1 MFGPAASSSHL
12 PLRIVLSNP
21 SRDRRLGSIRPN
33 ESPPPYPPTLRPFQF
48 MSAFRILRVL
58 SALLPILG
66 GLSFAT
72 TSAMAW
78 DDPSDAAAQQAKID
92 FFETKIRPVLV
103 EHCYECHSAA
113 SGDPG
118 GEFRLD
124 SAELLK
130 KGGTSGA
137 SLQLDAPEKSL
148 LLKALSYDDNA
159 LQMPPTGKLP
169 ENVLADFRTWVE
181 QGAVDPRKESDA
193 APAAPSKVELAAQH
207 WAFQNLNPAVHK
219 NQSIDAI
226 LARSQSEKK
235 IQPNGTATKRE
246 LIRRLYNDLWGL
258 APTYEELA
266 VWESQPIEN
275 YESWV
280 DQLLD
285 SPHFGERMARRWMDV
300 ARYADNKGYVFQED
314 REYAHAWRYREWL
327 IRAFNE
333 DLPYDQFTQYQLA
346 ADRLDPGPHNRN
358 LDAMGFLTLGRRFLN
373 NENDIADDR
382 IDLVTR
388 GFLGLSVACARCHD
402 HKFDPISMADYYSLH
417 SMFVSSKE
425 PKDAPGPLRMV
436 DADKI
441 RPAVIFKRG
450 QPGARGDQV
459 PRKFIEFMSSVTR
472 PMETGSGRLDMAQ
485 AITDPKNPLTPRV
498 ITNRIWGWMMGTP
511 LVDTPSDFGLRSE
524 APVQLELLN
533 FLSAEFMADGQSIKR
548 LIKRM
553 VLSEAYR
560 RSSAHDPEKHLQDP
574 ENRYWWRG
582 VRKRLDFETLRDSV
596 LVGTQQLDDR
606 VGGKSVKMINRP
618 FSRRRTVYAY
628 IDRQNLEGLF
638 RAFDFASPDSH
649 APLRFATTVP
659 QQALFMMNS
668 GMIDHYSRLFA
679 EKLYLSE
686 EGRDTA
692 WAIEQMFKSILKR
705 SPSDREFE
713 QFTEYLRVIGEPP
726 KPTDEGAEAK
736 APESQKSDVN
746 SSGNTTP
753 KVGIDEYAQL
763 IQILLCT
770 NEFCFVD

>member
-1 MFGPAASSSHL
+1 MSNRSTQ
-12 PLRIVLSNP
+12 RIHAFTVALSLATFL
-21 SRDRRLGSIRPN
+21 LGNSI
-33 ESPPPYPPTLRPFQF
+33 YGQ
-48 MSAFRILRVL
+48 
-58 SALLPILG
+58 
-66 GLSFAT
+66 
-72 TSAMAW
+72 
-78 DDPSDAAAQQAKID
+78 DPKSVAEGNQAKID
-92 FFETKIRPVLV
+92 FFESKIRPVLI
-103 EHCYECHSAA
+103 EHCYECHSAS

-118 GEFRLD
+118 GELRLD
-124 SAELLK
+124 TAALLK
-130 KGGTSGA
+130 KGGTTGPL
-137 SLQLDAPEKSL
+137 LQADAPEKSL

-181 QGAVDPRKESDA
+181 QGAVDPRTESEA
-193 APAAPSKVELAAQH
+193 QPAAPSKLELAAKH
-207 WAFQNLNPAVHK
+207 WSFQPLDLAYDK
-219 NQSIDAI
+219 NQSIDTI

-235 IQPNGTATKRE
+235 LQPNGPASKRE
-246 LIRRLYNDLWGL
+246 LIRRLYNDLLGVP
-258 APTYEELA
+258 PTYDEMVTL
-266 VWESQPIEN
+266 ESQPMEN
-275 YESWV
+275 YEKWV

-327 IRAFNE
+327 IRSFNE
-333 DLPYDQFTQYQLA
+333 DLPYDQFTNYQLA
-346 ADRLDPGPHNRN
+346 ADRLEPGSDHRN

-417 SMFVSSKE
+417 STFVSSKE

-459 PRKFIEFMSSVTR
+459 PRKFIQFISSVSR
-472 PMETGSGRLDMAQ
+472 PMETGSGRLDLAQ

-498 ITNRIWGWMMGTP
+498 MTNRVWGWIMGAP

-548 LIKRM
+548 LVKRI
-553 VLSEAYR
+553 VLSDAYR
-560 RSSAHDPEKHLQDP
+560 RSSVHDPEKHLQDP

-582 VRKRLDFETLRDSV
+582 VRKRLDFESLRDAI
-596 LVGTQQLDDR
+596 LVGTQQIDTR
-606 VGGKSVKMINRP
+606 IGGKSVKMINRP

-649 APLRFATTVP
+649 VPLRFATTVP

-668 GMIDHYSRLFA
+668 GMVDHYSVLFA
-679 EKLYLSE
+679 EKLCLLD
-686 EGRDTA
+686 EGRDPI
-692 WAIEQMFKSILKR
+692 WAIDQMFQSILKR
-705 SPSDREFE
+705 SPTEREQR
-713 QFTEYLRVIGEPP
+713 QFVDYLRSLSD
-726 KPTDEGAEAK
+726 KGAEN
-736 APESQKSDVN
+736 ESKEGDTAAADS
-746 SSGNTTP
+746 P
-753 KVGIDEYAQL
+753 LPVGIDEYAQL

>member
-1 MFGPAASSSHL
+1 MSNRSTQ
-12 PLRIVLSNP
+12 RIHAFTVALSLATFL
-21 SRDRRLGSIRPN
+21 LGNSI
-33 ESPPPYPPTLRPFQF
+33 YGQ
-48 MSAFRILRVL
+48 
-58 SALLPILG
+58 
-66 GLSFAT
+66 
-72 TSAMAW
+72 
-78 DDPSDAAAQQAKID
+78 DPKSDAEGNQAKID
-92 FFETKIRPVLV
+92 FFESKIRPVLI
-103 EHCYECHSAA
+103 EHCYECHSAS

-118 GEFRLD
+118 GELRLD
-124 SAELLK
+124 TAALLK
-130 KGGTSGA
+130 KGGTTGPI
-137 SLQLDAPEKSL
+137 LQADAPEKSL

-181 QGAVDPRKESDA
+181 QGAVDPRTESDA
-193 APAAPSKVELAAQH
+193 QPAAPSKLELAAKH
-207 WAFQNLNPAVHK
+207 WSFQPLDLAYDK
-219 NQSIDAI
+219 NQSIDTI
-226 LARSQSEKK
+226 LARAQSEKK
-235 IQPNGTATKRE
+235 LQPNGPASKRE
-246 LIRRLYNDLWGL
+246 LIRRLYNDLLGVP
-258 APTYEELA
+258 PTYDEMVTL
-266 VWESQPIEN
+266 ESQPMEN
-275 YESWV
+275 YEKWV

-314 REYAHAWRYREWL
+314 REYTHAWRYREWL
-327 IRAFNE
+327 IRSFNE
-333 DLPYDQFTQYQLA
+333 DLPYDQFTNYQLA
-346 ADRLDPGPHNRN
+346 ADRLEPGSDHRN

-417 SMFVSSKE
+417 STFVSSKE

-459 PRKFIEFMSSVTR
+459 PRKFIQFISSVSR
-472 PMETGSGRLDMAQ
+472 PMETGSGRLDLAQ

-498 ITNRIWGWMMGTP
+498 ITNRVWGWIMGAP

-548 LIKRM
+548 LVKRI
-553 VLSEAYR
+553 VLSDAYR
-560 RSSAHDPEKHLQDP
+560 RSSVHDPEKHLQDP

-582 VRKRLDFETLRDSV
+582 VRKRLDFESLRDAI
-596 LVGTQQLDDR
+596 LVGTQQIDTR
-606 VGGKSVKMINRP
+606 IGGKSVKMINRP

-649 APLRFATTVP
+649 VPLRFATTVP

-668 GMIDHYSRLFA
+668 EMVDHYSVLFA
-679 EKLYLSE
+679 EKLCLLD
-686 EGRDTA
+686 EGRDPI
-692 WAIEQMFKSILKR
+692 WAIDQMFQSILKR
-705 SPSDREFE
+705 SPTEREQR
-713 QFTEYLRVIGEPP
+713 QFVDYLR
-726 KPTDEGAEAK
+726 
-736 APESQKSDVN
+736 SLSDKR
-746 SSGNTTP
+746 SGNESKEGDTAAADSP
-753 KVGIDEYAQL
+753 LPVGIDEYAQL

>member
-1 MFGPAASSSHL
+1 MSNRSTQ
-12 PLRIVLSNP
+12 RIHAFSVALSLATFL
-21 SRDRRLGSIRPN
+21 LGNSI
-33 ESPPPYPPTLRPFQF
+33 YGQ
-48 MSAFRILRVL
+48 
-58 SALLPILG
+58 
-66 GLSFAT
+66 
-72 TSAMAW
+72 
-78 DDPSDAAAQQAKID
+78 DPKSDAEGNQAKID
-92 FFETKIRPVLV
+92 FFESKIRPVLI
-103 EHCYECHSAA
+103 EHCYECHSAS

-118 GEFRLD
+118 GELRLD
-124 SAELLK
+124 TAALLK
-130 KGGTSGA
+130 KGGTTGPL
-137 SLQLDAPEKSL
+137 LQADAPEKSL

-181 QGAVDPRKESDA
+181 QGAVDPRTESDA
-193 APAAPSKVELAAQH
+193 QPAAPSKVELAAKH
-207 WAFQNLNPAVHK
+207 WAFQPLDLAYDK
-219 NQSIDAI
+219 NQSIDQI
-226 LARSQSEKK
+226 LARAQSEKK
-235 IQPNGTATKRE
+235 LQPNGPASKRE
-246 LIRRLYNDLWGL
+246 LIRRLYNDLLGVP
-258 APTYEELA
+258 PTYDEMVTL
-266 VWESQPIEN
+266 ESQPLEN
-275 YESWV
+275 YEKWV

-314 REYAHAWRYREWL
+314 REYTHAWRYREWL
-327 IRAFNE
+327 IRSFNE
-333 DLPYDQFTQYQLA
+333 DLPYDQFTNYQLA
-346 ADRLDPGPHNRN
+346 ADRLEPGSDHRN

-417 SMFVSSKE
+417 STFVSSKE

-459 PRKFIEFMSSVTR
+459 PRKFIQFISSVSR
-472 PMETGSGRLDMAQ
+472 PMETGSGRLDLAH

-498 ITNRIWGWMMGTP
+498 ITNRVWGWVMGAP

-548 LIKRM
+548 LVKRI
-553 VLSEAYR
+553 VLSDAYR
-560 RSSAHDPEKHLQDP
+560 RSSVHDPEKHLQDP

-582 VRKRLDFETLRDSV
+582 VRKRLDFESLRDAI
-596 LVGTQQLDDR
+596 LVGTQQIDTR
-606 VGGKSVKMINRP
+606 IGGKSVKMINRP

-649 APLRFATTVP
+649 VPLRFATTVP

-668 GMIDHYSRLFA
+668 EMVDHYSVLFA
-679 EKLYLSE
+679 EKLCLLD
-686 EGRDTA
+686 EGRDPI
-692 WAIEQMFKSILKR
+692 WAIDQMFQSILKR
-705 SPSDREFE
+705 SPTEREQR
-713 QFTEYLRVIGEPP
+713 QFVDYLR
-726 KPTDEGAEAK
+726 
-736 APESQKSDVN
+736 SLSDKR
-746 SSGNTTP
+746 SGNESKEGDTAAADSP
-753 KVGIDEYAQL
+753 LPVGIDEYAQL

>member
-1 MFGPAASSSHL
+1 MSNRSTQ
-12 PLRIVLSNP
+12 RIHAFTVALSLATFL
-21 SRDRRLGSIRPN
+21 LGNSI
-33 ESPPPYPPTLRPFQF
+33 YGQ
-48 MSAFRILRVL
+48 
-58 SALLPILG
+58 
-66 GLSFAT
+66 
-72 TSAMAW
+72 
-78 DDPSDAAAQQAKID
+78 DPKSDAEGNQAKID
-92 FFETKIRPVLV
+92 FFESKIRPVLI
-103 EHCYECHSAA
+103 EHCYECHSAS

-118 GEFRLD
+118 GELRLD
-124 SAELLK
+124 TAALLK
-130 KGGTSGA
+130 KGGTTGPL
-137 SLQLDAPEKSL
+137 LQADAPEKSL

-181 QGAVDPRKESDA
+181 QGAVDPRTESDA
-193 APAAPSKVELAAQH
+193 QPAAPSKLELAAKH
-207 WAFQNLNPAVHK
+207 WAFQPLDLAFDK
-219 NQSIDAI
+219 NQSIDTI
-226 LARSQSEKK
+226 LARAQSEKK
-235 IQPNGTATKRE
+235 LQPNGPASKRE
-246 LIRRLYNDLWGL
+246 LIRRLYNDLLGVP
-258 APTYEELA
+258 PTYDEMVTL
-266 VWESQPIEN
+266 ESQPMEN
-275 YESWV
+275 YEKWV

-327 IRAFNE
+327 IRSFNE
-333 DLPYDQFTQYQLA
+333 DLPYDQFTNYQLA
-346 ADRLDPGPHNRN
+346 ADRLEPGSDHRN

-417 SMFVSSKE
+417 STFVSSKE
-425 PKDAPGPLRMV
+425 PKAAPGPLRMV

-459 PRKFIEFMSSVTR
+459 PRKFIQFISSVSR
-472 PMETGSGRLDMAQ
+472 PMETGSGRLDLAQ

-498 ITNRIWGWMMGTP
+498 MTNRVWGWIMGAP

-548 LIKRM
+548 LVKRI
-553 VLSEAYR
+553 VLSDAYK
-560 RSSAHDPEKHLQDP
+560 RSSVHDPEKHLQDP

-582 VRKRLDFETLRDSV
+582 VRKRLDFESLRDAI
-596 LVGTQQLDDR
+596 LVGTQQIDTR
-606 VGGKSVKMINRP
+606 IGGKSVKMINRP

-649 APLRFATTVP
+649 VPLRFATTVP

-668 GMIDHYSRLFA
+668 GMVDHYSVLFA
-679 EKLYLSE
+679 EKLCLLD
-686 EGRDTA
+686 EGRDPI
-692 WAIEQMFKSILKR
+692 WAIDQMFQSILKR
-705 SPSDREFE
+705 SPTEREQR
-713 QFTEYLRVIGEPP
+713 QFVDYLRSLS
-726 KPTDEGAEAK
+726 DEG
-736 APESQKSDVN
+736 
-746 SSGNTTP
+746 SGNESKAGDTAAADSP
-753 KVGIDEYAQL
+753 LPVGIDEYAQL